1 MRKPGSKRGG
11 MGIWAVILLLSASA
25 AGAEAER
32 ALPAGVDYGAG
43 LTLEETTPLR
53 EVVSR
58 PELHI
63 DRTLLVKGRIRDVC
77 QKKGCW
83 MVLTDGESQ
92 MRVRFADYGFFVPK
106 DSSGKNAYVEGR
118 AVVEE
123 ISEKEARHYEAEA
136 IDGDPSKVHG
146 PQRAVSFI
154 ATGVRLVS
162 AE

>member
-1 MRKPGSKRGG
+1 MAKPGAKRSRIGA
-11 MGIWAVILLLSASA
+11 WAAILLLSAFS
-25 AGAEAER
+25 AGAEAEM
-32 ALPAGVDYGAG
+32 ALPSGEDYGAG

-58 PELHI
+58 PELHL

-83 MVLTDGESQ
+83 MILTDGDSR

-106 DSSGKNAYVEGR
+106 DCIGKDAYVEGR
-118 AVVEE
+118 AAREE
-123 ISEKEARHYEAEA
+123 IGEKEARHYEAESS
-136 IDGDPSKVHG
+136 DGDPSKIHG
-146 PQRAVSFI
+146 PQRVVTFT
-154 ATGVRLVS
+154 ATGVRLVA

>member
-1 MRKPGSKRGG
+1 
-11 MGIWAVILLLSASA
+11 MGTWAAILLLSASA

-32 ALPAGVDYGAG
+32 GLPAGVDYGAG

-58 PELHI
+58 PELHVG
-63 DRTLLVKGRIRDVC
+63 RTLLVKGRIRDVC

-83 MVLTDGESQ
+83 MVLTDGESL
-92 MRVRFADYGFFVPK
+92 MRIRFADYAFFVPK
-106 DSSGKNAYVEGR
+106 DSSGKDAYVEGR
-118 AVVEE
+118 AAVEE

-136 IDGDPSKVHG
+136 TDGDPSKVHG
-146 PQRAVSFI
+146 PQRVVSFT

-162 AE
+162 APDPARR

>member
-1 MRKPGSKRGG
+1 MTRPGTKRRRNGVC
-11 MGIWAVILLLSASA
+11 AVILLLLAAA

-32 ALPAGVDYGAG
+32 ALPDGADYGAG

-53 EVVSR
+53 EVVNH
-58 PELHI
+58 PELHV

-77 QKKGCW
+77 QRKGCW
-83 MVLTDGESQ
+83 MVLTDGESRI
-92 MRVRFADYGFFVPK
+92 RVRFADYGFFVPK
-106 DSSGKNAYVEGR
+106 DSSGKDAYVEGR
-118 AVVEE
+118 ASVEE

-136 IDGDPSKVHG
+136 IDGDPSKVQG
-146 PQRAVSFI
+146 AQRVVTFT